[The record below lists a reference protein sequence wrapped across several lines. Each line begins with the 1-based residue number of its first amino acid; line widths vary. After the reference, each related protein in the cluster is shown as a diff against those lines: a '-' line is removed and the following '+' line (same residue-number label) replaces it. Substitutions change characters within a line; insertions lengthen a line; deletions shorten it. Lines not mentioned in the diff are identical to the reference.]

1 VRIVTSDRYDSVGR
15 NSTSDD
21 DGRGDLRF
29 GKPAIK
35 GMSIEVRWEHREV
48 GEDVDERAD
57 AFDLDA
63 ADVH

>member
-1 VRIVTSDRYDSVGR
+1 
-15 NSTSDD
+15 
-21 DGRGDLRF
+21 
-29 GKPAIK
+29 
-35 GMSIEVRWEHREV
+35 MSIEVRWEHREV